1 MMERSEAEICSILL
15 IFKHSKRQVSL
26 GFAGAFDKLQPRE
39 AIHGTVRASQEKRD
53 FDPEKFLATIG
64 AGEVVA
70 FPKRQ
75 TIFCRA
81 MRMTRSSTSRPARS
95 D

>member
-1 MMERSEAEICSILL
+1 MFNIAHFQTQQAAGL
-15 IFKHSKRQVSL
+15 IGVRGGV
-26 GFAGAFDKLQPRE
+26 FDKSQPRE

-75 TIFCRA
+75 
-81 MRMTRSSTSRPARS
+81 RSSAGRCG
-95 D
+95 